1 MQNFLLIALLCAESK
16 AYRFTVVCELKVK
29 NPCSIGASLV
39 AQILKN
45 LPAVQE
51 TRVLQLVRTK
61 RIGPANRVEF
71 SSLTYLPYCLLLL
84 KT

>member
-61 RIGPANRVEF
+61 RIGPANRAEF

>member
-39 AQILKN
+39 TQILKN

-61 RIGPANRVEF
+61 EWGLSTELNSVH
-71 SSLTYLPYCLLLL
+71 
-84 KT
+84 